1 MQTKRLISS
10 HTHMF
15 DFVNTASGT
24 SFTVLK
30 CTKLFNFDKFATLRQ
45 ELSKHIVENA
55 KNASR
60 KRVFSE
66 RNNNVYYEQ
75 DSSEADQIK
84 TVKCEWHVLQS
95 GEYEIHT
102 VEITMS
108 GHVSKVIVVNGPD
121 RKDDFETH
129 AVILM
134 RMQNTFF
141 DIGGA
146 IKAWMTEKLEV
157 TIGELVLEHDFLK
170 SEFDREVPYTA
181 HLKIQVKDLGGLLK
195 YLTLG
200 IHFDDLEAF
209 ATHKDGLYAG
219 VTEFLYESTGMRVPT
234 SDQFELVSL
243 LTNQMVMDKR
253 GKVKIIKTGLPSHD
267 ELFWIESL
275 LIRLTNYARS
285 G

>member
-1 MQTKRLISS
+1 
-10 HTHMF
+10 MF
-15 DFVNTASGT
+15 DFVNSASGT

-30 CTKLFNFDKFATLRQ
+30 CTKLFNFNNFGSLRKD
-45 ELSKHIVENA
+45 LSKHIIQNA

-75 DSSEADQIK
+75 DSSEAEQIK
-84 TVKCEWHVLQS
+84 TVNCEWHVLPS
-95 GEYEIHT
+95 DAYDIHT
-102 VEITMS
+102 VEISMS
-108 GHVSKVIVVNGPD
+108 GHVSKVIIVTGPD
-121 RKDDFETH
+121 RKDYFDTH
-129 AVILM
+129 ALVLM

-141 DIGGA
+141 DIGGVV
-146 IKAWMTEKLEV
+146 KSWLTDKFEV
-157 TIGELVLEHDFLK
+157 TISELLLDHEFLK
-170 SEFDREVPYTA
+170 SEFDRDTPYSA

-200 IHFDDLEAF
+200 VQYDDLEAF
-209 ATHKDGLYAG
+209 SNHTDGTYAG
-219 VTEFLYESTGMRVPT
+219 ITEFLYESTGIKASS

-243 LTNQMVMDKR
+243 VTNQMVLDRR
-253 GKVKIIKTGLPSHD
+253 GKMKIIKTGLPSHD